1 MVIEFEFENKK
12 LKKFGGG
19 IGGSIIDNALSFIKN
34 NEKPIVR
41 KATKEEENVF
51 NKNIKIDEGF
61 VEVNKN

>member
-1 MVIEFEFENKK
+1 LNLILKIKK
-12 LKKFGGG
+12 QKKFGRG